1 MFDVPRSPLSG
12 QGIERWDRPSIAN
25 VAFVDGL
32 LAQMIEEVRV
42 VLFGLA
48 EPAINPQREL
58 PRVAEK
64 WARILGAGN
73 PNFAQ
78 KMTPKGQ
85 DEWLRA
91 HGYATGEAGTGASVL
106 ALVKEHSS
114 ALYKRMVLMPT
125 GALAMSRQTS
135 GWTRQLRIV
144 LACCAGS
151 RTAPNDEQ
159 S

>member
-106 ALVKEHSS
+106 ALVKETLERFVQ
-114 ALYKRMVLMPT
+114 AY
-125 GALAMSRQTS
+125 GAHAD
-135 GWTRQLRIV
+135 GRI
-144 LACCAGS
+144 G
-151 RTAPNDEQ
+151 DEQ
-159 S
+159 ANFWLDAAAEDCSCMLRGLENRAE